1 MEVIADWLDTALA
14 ENGMLG
20 SGMMT
25 EMHLSELQ
33 EEERK
38 AVEAETHVSD
48 LEEAVEAGDL
58 NTDEDSGAG
67 AVVEGRLQAF
77 LFGWGPGSTVWEE
90 VVEGLLKEQ
99 RVSCSKHCVM
109 TFSKDVDPY
118 LLGCQHHG
126 GAFCAMRRL
135 LMGIVRHALHNVG
148 LMPGKS

>member
-25 EMHLSELQ
+25 EMRLSELQ

-38 AVEAETHVSD
+38 AVEA
-48 LEEAVEAGDL
+48 GDL
-58 NTDEDSGAG
+58 NADEDSGAG

-118 LLGCQHHG
+118 LLRCQHHG